1 LGTRRYLLSV
11 AVMTT
16 HTVPA
21 DVEPDSIID
30 LVDDCREVSGMLAPF
45 VIDLTNIPGPRRA
58 MPFAI
63 SAATAASMDGYEE
76 YGS

>member
-1 LGTRRYLLSV
+1 
-11 AVMTT
+11 MTT

-45 VIDLTNIPGPRRA
+45 VIDLTNIPAPRGVL
-58 MPFAI
+58 PFAI
-63 SAATAASMDGYEE
+63 PAQTAAALAGYEE

>member
-1 LGTRRYLLSV
+1 
-11 AVMTT
+11 MTT

-45 VIDLTNIPGPRRA
+45 VIDLTDIPVARA

-63 SAATAASMDGYEE
+63 PAQTADRLEGFED

>member
-1 LGTRRYLLSV
+1 
-11 AVMTT
+11 MTT

-21 DVEPDSIID
+21 DVDPDSFVD

-45 VIDLTNIPGPRRA
+45 VIDLTNIPAPRGV

-63 SAATAASMDGYEE
+63 PAQTAAALDGYEE

>member
-1 LGTRRYLLSV
+1 
-11 AVMTT
+11 MTT

-45 VIDLTNIPGPRRA
+45 VIDLANIPTQGRV

-63 SAATAASMDGYEE
+63 PAQTADALAGYEE

>member
-1 LGTRRYLLSV
+1 
-11 AVMTT
+11 MTT

-45 VIDLTNIPGPRRA
+45 VIDLREIPTQGRVL
-58 MPFAI
+58 PFAI
-63 SAATAASMDGYEE
+63 PAGTAAALDGYEE

>member
-1 LGTRRYLLSV
+1 
-11 AVMTT
+11 MTT

-30 LVDDCREVSGMLAPF
+30 LVDDCREVSGMLAPY
-45 VIDLTNIPGPRRA
+45 VIDLNAIPVPRTA
-58 MPFAI
+58 PHLEI
-63 SAATAASMDGYEE
+63 SAGVAAVIDGYDE

>member
-1 LGTRRYLLSV
+1 
-11 AVMTT
+11 MTT
-16 HTVPA
+16 HTVPS

-45 VIDLTNIPGPRRA
+45 VIDLTAIPTMR
-58 MPFAI
+58 
-63 SAATAASMDGYEE
+63 TASSFVIPAQTADALAGYEE

>member
-1 LGTRRYLLSV
+1 
-11 AVMTT
+11 MTT

-21 DVEPDSIID
+21 DVEPDSIVD

-45 VIDLTNIPGPRRA
+45 VIDLRDIPAQAGVK
-58 MPFAI
+58 PFTIPAQ
-63 SAATAASMDGYEE
+63 TADRLEGFED

>member
-1 LGTRRYLLSV
+1 
-11 AVMTT
+11 MTT
-16 HTVPA
+16 HTVPS

-45 VIDLTNIPGPRRA
+45 VIDLTNIP
-58 MPFAI
+58 
-63 SAATAASMDGYEE
+63 AARTPMSFVIPAQTAAALDGYSE